1 MMKKYM
7 KKGVVAA
14 FAAAMMAG
22 VAADRAAA
30 QAPIDLSIVVF
41 GAPSLG
47 AFLPPI
53 IKNQK
58 LDAKNGLNITFHER
72 TPDAYATQFNS
83 GEFKIGGSAAL
94 LTVGLADTRGLKV
107 TYLFNLFDF
116 WGAVV
121 TSRDNVKT
129 LKDLEGKELA
139 AARGTTNYN
148 MFEFFARKQGVD
160 VSKIKVVNTA
170 TPGLVGY
177 ALADRADAIQLWEPA
192 YTLLLSK
199 KSTIRTLDLKLAQTW
214 KAFSGGTEIPYLGVA
229 AHADWV
235 AANPDAVARL
245 YRTYKEA
252 AEWVKKNPEKAA
264 ALISPKASPED
275 QKALASLI
283 RANERLGMNVVGAA
297 EQRKLID
304 AVYKAGQENG
314 YLKTAPSAASV
325 YSKPLK

>member
-1 MMKKYM
+1 MKNLV
-7 KKGVVAA
+7 KKFSVAA
-14 FAAAMMAG
+14 LA
-22 VAADRAAA
+22 VAIVASIVPERAAA
-30 QAPIDLSIVVF
+30 QAPVDLSIVIF

-53 IKNQK
+53 IKDQK

-83 GEFKIGGSAAL
+83 GEFKIGGSAAV
-94 LTVGLADTRGLKV
+94 LTVALADNRGLKV

-148 MFEFFARKQGVD
+148 MFEWFAKQQGVD

-170 TPGLVGY
+170 TPGLLGY
-177 ALADRADAIQLWEPA
+177 ALADRADAVQLWEPA
-192 YTLLLSK
+192 YTLLLAK
-199 KSTIRTLDLKLAQTW
+199 KPNIRMLDLKLAETW
-214 KAFSGGTEIPYLGVA
+214 KKFSGGTKIPYLGVA

-252 AEWVKKNPEKAA
+252 GEWVQKNPEKAA

-275 QKALASLI
+275 QKSLATLI
-283 RANERLGMNVVGAA
+283 RANERLGMNVEGAN
-297 EQRKLID
+297 EERKLIE
-304 AVYKAGQENG
+304 AIYKAGMETG
-314 YLKTAPSAASV
+314 YLKTMPSADTV
-325 YSKPLK
+325 YAKPLK